1 MTQTE
6 PDAARDQLA
15 INTIRTL
22 SIDAIQ
28 KANSGHPG
36 TPMAMAPV
44 AYELWQRFLR
54 FDPEDPIWPNRDRF
68 VLSAGHASMLLY
80 SLLHL
85 AGVKAVDPDYETLG
99 ELAIKLEDIEHFRQL
114 DSRAAGHPEYHWTSG
129 VETTTGP
136 LGQGVGT
143 SIGMAIASQW
153 LAATYNRPGF
163 TIFDF
168 NVYVLAGD
176 GDMME
181 GVSYEAASLAGHL
194 RLDNLCWIYDNNH
207 ITIDGSTSLTFGDDV
222 ASRFMAQGWNVTR
235 VGDANDLEQLH
246 RAFETFEHCD
256 DRPTLI
262 IVDSHIG
269 YGATGVQDT
278 AAAHGEPLGE
288 EEVRIAKRFY
298 GWPEDAH
305 FLIPDGVVE
314 RFREGVGKRGEH
326 ARGEWERMFERYRS
340 EYPELASEVQ
350 RMQRRDLPDG
360 WDETLPA
367 FEPDEKGVA
376 TRVASGQALNAIA
389 ENVRWLVGGAADL
402 TGSTNVGL
410 KFEDAGY
417 FSAEDRAG
425 RYLHFGIREHGMS
438 AAVNGMALSKLRP
451 YGATYL
457 IFSDY
462 AREPI
467 RLSALMEIPAIWI
480 FSHDSIGL
488 GQDGPTHQP
497 VEQLASLRAMPGLV
511 TIRPCDANEAVE
523 AWRVTMRQKHQP
535 TALVLTRQAVPILD
549 RERYAPAA
557 GLERGAYV
565 LADAD
570 DGDPELILIGTGSE
584 VHLCVEA
591 YEQLTAEGE
600 KVRLVSMPSWE
611 LFDLQPEEYRAE
623 TLPEHVRARVAVEQA
638 STLGWERFVGRH
650 GAMIGMHTFG
660 ASAPLKD
667 VQQKFG
673 FTPDRIVA
681 ACKEQLAEARVGA
694 R

>member
-1 MTQTE
+1 
-6 PDAARDQLA
+6 
-15 INTIRTL
+15 
-22 SIDAIQ
+22 
-28 KANSGHPG
+28 
-36 TPMAMAPV
+36 
-44 AYELWQRFLR
+44 
-54 FDPEDPIWPNRDRF
+54 
-68 VLSAGHASMLLY
+68 
-80 SLLHL
+80 
-85 AGVKAVDPDYETLG
+85 
-99 ELAIKLEDIEHFRQL
+99 
-114 DSRAAGHPEYHWTSG
+114 
-129 VETTTGP
+129 
-136 LGQGVGT
+136 
-143 SIGMAIASQW
+143 
-153 LAATYNRPGF
+153 
-163 TIFDF
+163 
-168 NVYVLAGD
+168 
-176 GDMME
+176 
-181 GVSYEAASLAGHL
+181 
-194 RLDNLCWIYDNNH
+194 
-207 ITIDGSTSLTFGDDV
+207 
-222 ASRFMAQGWNVTR
+222 
-235 VGDANDLEQLH
+235 
-246 RAFETFEHCD
+246 
-256 DRPTLI
+256 
-262 IVDSHIG
+262 
-269 YGATGVQDT
+269 
-278 AAAHGEPLGE
+278 
-288 EEVRIAKRFY
+288 
-298 GWPEDAH
+298 
-305 FLIPDGVVE
+305 
-314 RFREGVGKRGEH
+314 
-326 ARGEWERMFERYRS
+326 
-340 EYPELASEVQ
+340 
-350 RMQRRDLPDG
+350 
-360 WDETLPA
+360 
-367 FEPDEKGVA
+367 
-376 TRVASGQALNAIA
+376 LNAIA

-410 KFEDAGY
+410 KFEDAG
-417 FSAEDRAG
+417 FFDAEDRAG

-591 YEQLTAEGE
+591 YEQLTADGE